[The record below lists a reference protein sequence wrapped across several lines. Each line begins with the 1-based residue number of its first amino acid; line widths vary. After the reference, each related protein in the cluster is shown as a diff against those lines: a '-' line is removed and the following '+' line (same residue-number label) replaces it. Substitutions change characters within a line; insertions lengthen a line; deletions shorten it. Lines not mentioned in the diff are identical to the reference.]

1 MDPCRSAL
9 EAAGEVAE
17 LVVNLMHYFVVPVG
31 AQQASG
37 DLVLVLR

>member
-9 EAAGEVAE
+9 EAAGEVAG
-17 LVVNLMHYFVVPVG
+17 LVVNLMYCFVVPVD
-31 AQQASG
+31 ARQASG